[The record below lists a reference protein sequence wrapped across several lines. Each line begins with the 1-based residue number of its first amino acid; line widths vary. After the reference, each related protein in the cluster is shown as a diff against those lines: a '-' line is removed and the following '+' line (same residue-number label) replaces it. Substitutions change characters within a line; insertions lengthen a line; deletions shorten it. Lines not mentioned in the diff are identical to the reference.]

1 MAAFVG
7 AKNVSTVVVSF
18 RAARTTGRSEH
29 ASLRRVRSG
38 CASTISRSVRHSG
51 SDGSAASSDAPS
63 EAPGAGAAAAAGA
76 RARRWRRR
84 LAYERRR
91 SRPRY
96 RFERLRLPL
105 YRVRTERAR
114 LSENPRRPMVLASA
128 SPMYRLCASVTRADS
143 ARASTARSVDARR
156 ARRRIVGDGRG
167 EGGARSAGP
176 HRRRLRRV
184 NHDATRE
191 NGRASRGSRQFLQ
204 PLDSE
209 TTDEISRLNAL
220 AMSDTTTNLRLPP
233 VRLFSE
239 KYNRPGGRKRD
250 ISRGC

>member
-1 MAAFVG
+1 MCLFYATKCESPVYR
-7 AKNVSTVVVSF
+7 SSLTV
-18 RAARTTGRSEH
+18 RRRRRRCRYRRRCRCR
-29 ASLRRVRSG
+29 LRR
-38 CASTISRSVRHSG
+38 
-51 SDGSAASSDAPS
+51 PLP
-63 EAPGAGAAAAAGA
+63 PG
-76 RARRWRRR
+76 RWRRSTRTLR
-84 LAYERRR
+84 LRPRTPGRYPRVSPGTSRRAPPSPYERRR

-191 NGRASRGSRQFLQ
+191 NGRASRRSRRQFLQ
-204 PLDSE
+204 PDHSE
-209 TTDEISRLNAL
+209 TTGEISRLNAL